1 MAQRMFG
8 LQWIDRKYIAIN
20 SNTTPKN
27 GENQNM
33 KRIEFDDTGKEKIL
47 FPNTSFCSFS
57 PLLKE
62 STKPLITKEM
72 ATGNSP
78 K

>member
-33 KRIEFDDTGKEKIL
+33 KRIEFDNTGKDKIL
-47 FPNTSFCSFS
+47 
-57 PLLKE
+57 LLSVVFLLYLKRVQ
-62 STKPLITKEM
+62 
-72 ATGNSP
+72 NH
-78 K
+78 

>member
-33 KRIEFDDTGKEKIL
+33 KRIEFDDTGKEKKSVSQFFFL
-47 FPNTSFCSFS
+47 
-57 PLLKE
+57 
-62 STKPLITKEM
+62 
-72 ATGNSP
+72 
-78 K
+78 

>member
-1 MAQRMFG
+1 MFG

-33 KRIEFDDTGKEKIL
+33 KRIEFDNTGKDKIL
-47 FPNTSFCSFS
+47 
-57 PLLKE
+57 LLSVIFLLCLKRVQ
-62 STKPLITKEM
+62 SH
-72 ATGNSP
+72 
-78 K
+78 

>member
-33 KRIEFDDTGKEKIL
+33 KRIEFDDTGKEKISVSQYFFL
-47 FPNTSFCSFS
+47 
-57 PLLKE
+57 
-62 STKPLITKEM
+62 
-72 ATGNSP
+72 
-78 K
+78 